1 LDKIIVPTKK
11 NKKLQMPGPARA
23 GIGLLIFGAIIV
35 GIGQYTN
42 REALS
47 LYGFIMA
54 ASGFGLYMVTS
65 FVTKRRATT

>member
-1 LDKIIVPTKK
+1 MVSAKK
-11 NKKLQMPGPARA
+11 KRKVQMPGPARA

-35 GIGQYTN
+35 GMGQYMN

-65 FVTKRRATT
+65 FVVKRRFKT